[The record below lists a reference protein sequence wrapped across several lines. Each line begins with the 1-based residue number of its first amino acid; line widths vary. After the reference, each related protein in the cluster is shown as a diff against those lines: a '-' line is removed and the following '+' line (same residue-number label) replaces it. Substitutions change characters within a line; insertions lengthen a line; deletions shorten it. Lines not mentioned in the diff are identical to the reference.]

1 MEGLEGGVGLVREV
15 SGGQLGAGA
24 WSKRKD
30 QRFWDESH
38 DPGWGHHG

>member
-24 WSKRKD
+24 CSKRD